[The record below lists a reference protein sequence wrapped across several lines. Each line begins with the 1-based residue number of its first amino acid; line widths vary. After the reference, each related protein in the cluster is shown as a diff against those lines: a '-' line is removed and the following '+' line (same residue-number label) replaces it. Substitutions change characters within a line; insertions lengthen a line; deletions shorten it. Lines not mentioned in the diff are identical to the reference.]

1 MILNR
6 EKRKKRRAQTDEAIH
21 IVALWNL
28 MLILIPFLLLSAAFS
43 ETSILNLMIPSTAA
57 AAPPIKKELEPPKK
71 EPIQLTLKMNGFAL
85 AQGVSRNR
93 SIPFR
98 SGLYDYPALRGA
110 LEEFKQANTEE
121 ETIVLSGS
129 SKVSYE
135 TIVQAMDQCREAGFP
150 NILLGA
156 DSSGENL

>member
-1 MILNR
+1 MILDR
-6 EKRKKRRAQTDEAIH
+6 EKRKKRRAQSDEAIH

-57 AAPPIKKELEPPKK
+57 AAPANKKSVEPPK

-85 AQGVSRNR
+85 TQGMSRNR
-93 SIPFR
+93 VIPFK
-98 SGLYDYPALRGA
+98 SGLYDFPALLAA
-110 LEEFKQANTEE
+110 LGQFKKENPGE
-121 ETIVLSGS
+121 ETVVLSGT
-129 SKVSYE
+129 SKVSYDA
-135 TIVQAMDQCREAGFP
+135 IVQAMDQCREAGFP

-156 DSSGENL
+156 DSPGDNL

>member
-1 MILNR
+1 MILDR

-57 AAPPIKKELEPPKK
+57 ATPPNKKEIAPPKES
-71 EPIQLTLKMNGFAL
+71 IQLILKLNGFAL
-85 AQGVSRNR
+85 IQGVSRNR
-93 SIPFR
+93 MIPLK
-98 SGLYDYPALRGA
+98 SGLYDYPALLSA
-110 LEEFKQANTEE
+110 LEQFKKVNSGE

-156 DSSGENL
+156 DSPGENL

>member
-1 MILNR
+1 MILER
-6 EKRKKRRAQTDEAIH
+6 GKRKKRRAQTDEAIH

-43 ETSILNLMIPSTAA
+43 ETSILNLMIPSTSSAT
-57 AAPPIKKELEPPKK
+57 PPNKKEITPQHES
-71 EPIQLTLKMNGFAL
+71 IQLTLKMNGFSL
-85 AQGVSRNR
+85 TQGASRTR
-93 SIPFR
+93 MIPLK
-98 SGLYDYPALRGA
+98 SGLYDYPALFDA
-110 LEEFKQANTEE
+110 LEQFKKVNSGE

-129 SKVSYE
+129 GKVSYE

-156 DSSGENL
+156 DSPGEDL